1 MRRMTVKANP
11 TPRPA
16 RRRKRAGA
24 ERPLSEPLAKRR
36 MLAMLASRFFIRC
49 HVMLIALW
57 SLSIGVLAS
66 KLLWLAGL
74 SSLPLR
80 YGLGTV
86 AAYCGFLLAVRAWL
100 AYVGL
105 PGGRRESGEKPARAS
120 DGADGVV
127 DLVDWLPLPRGGA
140 GGVARG
146 ARAVAGQG
154 GTFDG
159 GGASGDFEVAAAS
172 DLSGLAD
179 ISEAGKEAV
188 KEAGSGAAD
197 LLDGAA
203 DADDLFGVI
212 LLALGLLAAA
222 VLGAAYV
229 FSQGP
234 LMLAEIAFEALLAGG
249 LLRVAHR
256 ADEAGWL
263 RAAVRVSARPA
274 LVVAAL
280 AIGLGFALQHWFPQ
294 AQSLAQ
300 ALGLR

>member
-1 MRRMTVKANP
+1 MRRMTIKANP
-11 TPRPA
+11 TSRPA
-16 RRRKRAGA
+16 GRRQRAGA
-24 ERPLSEPLAKRR
+24 ERALPEPLAKRR
-36 MLAMLASRFFIRC
+36 VLAMLASRFFIRC

-57 SLSIGVLAS
+57 SLSIGVFAS

-80 YGLGTV
+80 YGLATV
-86 AAYCGFLLAVRAWL
+86 AAYCGFLCAVRVWL

-105 PGGRRESGEKPARAS
+105 PAGRRGTGDEPARAS
-120 DGADGVV
+120 DGADGGV
-127 DLVDWLPLPRGGA
+127 DLVDCLPLPRGGA
-140 GGVARG
+140 GGAARG
-146 ARAVAGQG
+146 ARPVAGQG

-159 GGASGDFEVAAAS
+159 GGASGDFDVAAA
-172 DLSGLAD
+172 DLPGLAD
-179 ISEAGKEAV
+179 LGETGKAAGRG
-188 KEAGSGAAD
+188 AGD

-203 DADDLFGVI
+203 DADDLFGVV

-222 VLGAAYV
+222 VIGAAYV

-249 LLRVAHR
+249 LLRVARR

-274 LVVAAL
+274 LAVAAL
-280 AIGLGFALQHWFPQ
+280 AIGLGLALQHWFPQ
-294 AQSLAQ
+294 ARSLAQ